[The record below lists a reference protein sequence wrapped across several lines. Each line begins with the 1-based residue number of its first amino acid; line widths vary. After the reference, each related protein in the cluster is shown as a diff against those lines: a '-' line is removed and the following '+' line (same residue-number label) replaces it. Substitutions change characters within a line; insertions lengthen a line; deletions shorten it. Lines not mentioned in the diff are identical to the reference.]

1 MFISACRTFTHRNS
15 SYSLLNLSIYSANIV
30 RSSHISDGEWIINS
44 ISLIIFVLAVLGNT
58 AALFVMFGSRGP
70 VRLTNNKYLVNLAC
84 ADLLRACFMP
94 FTIIARVKRNFVFGP
109 LICKILPIVQG
120 LSVAV
125 DVFTLVCISVERY
138 IAICRPLLIL
148 KLQSLRFANFFNGLI
163 LFLIWTIGLLTT
175 LPNISM
181 YNLCSLPQPGR
192 FKCEKVK
199 PQYFDER
206 VYMISLDGN
215 KKFFIFWPQCL
226 SCLLFTH
233 SLFVKYI
240 KIILQQ
246 KCDFYKA
253 FFLFCFV
260 LGNCPSKIHS
270 NSSNSSTT
278 LRRSDRQRQR
288 TSLEC
293 HQFSLN
299 EQNINNDSS
308 NFEPVQHILSKQ
320 SSAKSKSGLADDDY
334 QIVSAWSKHIN
345 HNRKIPKS
353 NLSCRRSSKENQRS
367 HHLFNSNTSHLSSD
381 KSHCSS
387 TTQGVYH
394 MDRHRRKALKLL
406 IVIIVEFFICRTPLF
421 IYHTFGTFDK
431 KFYRSMPTIFV
442 DLILLFSFASLLC
455 NPFTYYFMSK
465 RYRSVLYGYLSCC
478 ICNKDKLKFNNKN
491 QEARNIV
498 EALRLHQRQ
507 NTLEYKQKSNKPKLL
522 PTNHSPYEPK
532 LRSNTLE

>member
-206 VYMISLDGN
+206 VYMISLDV
-215 KKFFIFWPQCL
+215 FYFLAPMLIMP
-226 SCLLFTH
+226 
-233 SLFVKYI
+233 SLYTLI
-240 KIILQQ
+240 ICKIYKNNTATKMRFLQS
-246 KCDFYKA
+246 
-253 FFLFCFV
+253 
-260 LGNCPSKIHS
+260 NCPSKIHS